1 MGNMLGRTYK
11 TIFTARWYC
20 CPDTASTTPPPDAA
34 SSAFVPASAAPG
46 AGRSDCECRG
56 T

>member
-20 CPDTASTTPPPDAA
+20 CPGHSLNNATAR
-34 SSAFVPASAAPG
+34 
-46 AGRSDCECRG
+46 RSLKRVRTRERRTWRREVG
-56 T
+56 L